1 MMTPTDPL
9 GASPPAP
16 TFRQALRIWI
26 KVALLSFGGPAGQ
39 IAVMHRLVVEEK
51 RWIDERRFLTA
62 LNYTMVLPGPE
73 AQQLATYLGWLLH
86 GIKGGLVAG
95 TLFVLPGFLAILVLS
110 ILYAF
115 YRDLAAVEALFYG
128 IKPAVA
134 AVVVAAVVHIGKK
147 TLRNWI
153 LILLVATA
161 FVAIFFLNFPF
172 PFIIIGAALIGWLG
186 GRRHPEIFL
195 PPDAPGK
202 DVAEEAEPPPV
213 SGLRSLRLL
222 AIWLPLWFAPLVL
235 LALFF
240 GPEHLLVTQGIFFSK
255 MAVVTF
261 GGAYAVLSYVA
272 QRAVEDYGWLAPG
285 EMLDGLGMAET
296 IPGPLI
302 QVVQFVGFMGAF
314 RLAGELPPLAAA
326 LLASVVVT
334 WVTFVPCFLWIFL
347 GASYIE
353 RLRSNRSIN
362 TALAAVT
369 AAVVGVI
376 LNLALWFSL
385 NTLFGRLIEHY
396 TYGVR
401 LLIPVWN
408 TLDPPALLLAAAA
421 FVALFRFKTGLIPT
435 LAGSAGIGL
444 LYRLFLHP

>member
-1 MMTPTDPL
+1 MANNSQDAP
-9 GASPPAP
+9 PPAP
-16 TFRQALRIWI
+16 AFSEALRIWI

-62 LNYTMVLPGPE
+62 LNYAMILPGPE
-73 AQQLATYLGWLLH
+73 AQQLAIYLGWLLH
-86 GIKGGLVAG
+86 GTRGGLVAG
-95 TLFVLPGFLAILVLS
+95 TLFVLPGFLAILALCL
-110 ILYAF
+110 LYVYF
-115 YRDLAAVEALFYG
+115 RDLAVVEALFYG
-128 IKPAVA
+128 LKPAVM
-134 AVVVAAVVHIGKK
+134 AVVVAAVVRIGNKALHNGFL
-147 TLRNWI
+147 TL
-153 LILLVATA
+153 LAAAA
-161 FVAIFFLNFPF
+161 FVAIFFLDVPF
-172 PFIIIGAALIGWLG
+172 PFIILGAALIGWLG
-186 GRRHPEIFL
+186 GRRHPQIFL
-195 PPDAPGK
+195 PPDSAGP
-202 DVAEEAEPPPV
+202 EAREPTEAPPV
-213 SGLRSLRLL
+213 SGWRSLRLL
-222 AIWLPLWFAPLVL
+222 AIWLPLWFAPLLL
-235 LALFF
+235 LALWL

-296 IPGPLI
+296 TPGPLI

-314 RLAGELPPLAAA
+314 RLAENLSPLTAG

-347 GASYIE
+347 GAPYIE
-353 RLRSNRSIN
+353 RLRSNRALN

-385 NTLFGRLIEHY
+385 NTLFGQLTEVRA
-396 TYGVR
+396 YGLK
-401 LLIPVWN
+401 LLIPTWA
-408 TLDPPALLLAAAA
+408 TLDLPALIIAAAS
-421 FVALFRFKTGLIPT
+421 FLALFRFRLGLIPT
-435 LAGSAGIGL
+435 LAGSAAAGL